1 MAIFNS
7 PRVQKLQS
15 IVHVNALEISMWL
28 TNSLDITDGMRM
40 WFIYCT
46 VHCSAHTFHISSLN
60 LFFFSRSVSLS
71 SPPFLLPHEIIKRFI
86 GLVNQVGAFVVL
98 YVKNSL
104 SLYETQDKR
113 IHCYIE
119 RWSKMNWASRV
130 YDSFRM
136 SRRFFLCHTRDWHY
150 FLIYVFYVDAA
161 KHHSTKAFC
170 CRYDRLFLC
179 LLCIVNDVLD
189 DEVTVKMCYR
199 NCGSMYTLCYIYTY
213 IMLQQ
218 PYEHRFD
225 HFNQYKCNT
234 HFSFRLIQKL
244 QS

>member
-104 SLYETQDKR
+104 SLSLWNPRQAHSLLHRTMKQNELSIKSVWFVSYESTVFFMSHQR
-113 IHCYIE
+113 LALFSHICVLRRCGQASLNQSILLSLRQTIFVFVVHCERCFRWWGDSQNVLSQLWLYVYAMLYIYIYYVAATL
-119 RWSKMNWASRV
+119 WASIRP
-130 YDSFRM
+130 
-136 SRRFFLCHTRDWHY
+136 L
-150 FLIYVFYVDAA
+150 
-161 KHHSTKAFC
+161 
-170 CRYDRLFLC
+170 
-179 LLCIVNDVLD
+179 
-189 DEVTVKMCYR
+189 
-199 NCGSMYTLCYIYTY
+199 
-213 IMLQQ
+213 
-218 PYEHRFD
+218 
-225 HFNQYKCNT
+225 
-234 HFSFRLIQKL
+234 
-244 QS
+244 